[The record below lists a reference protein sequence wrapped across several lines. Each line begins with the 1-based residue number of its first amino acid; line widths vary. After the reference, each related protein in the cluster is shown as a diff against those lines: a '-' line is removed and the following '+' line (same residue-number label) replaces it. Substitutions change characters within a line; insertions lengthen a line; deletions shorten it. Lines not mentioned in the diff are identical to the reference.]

1 MAGTARY
8 SVVAITLALALV
20 VVELDA
26 LNIAQISD
34 SLKGLA
40 LLDIVV
46 ADVELG
52 QRPHILDG
60 ISDISWACM

>member
-1 MAGTARY
+1 
-8 SVVAITLALALV
+8 V
-20 VVELDA
+20 
-26 LNIAQISD
+26 AQISD

-52 QRPHILDG
+52 QRPVVSMG
-60 ISDISWACM
+60 Y